1 MKLHLAYVNLIIA
14 IRFLPHD
21 IYRFLRRCRRF
32 YIAGQRKIDKSF
44 EVDEKILKN
53 LSEEEKVE
61 YQKQVISRRLE
72 LFKGWDD

>member
-14 IRFLPHD
+14 IRFLHD
-21 IYRFLRRCRRF
+21 IYRFLRRCRLF